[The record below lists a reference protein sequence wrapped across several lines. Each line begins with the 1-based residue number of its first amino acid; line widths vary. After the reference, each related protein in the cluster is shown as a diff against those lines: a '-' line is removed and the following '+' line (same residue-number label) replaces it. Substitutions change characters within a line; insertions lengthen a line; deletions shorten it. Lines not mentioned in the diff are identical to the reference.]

1 MDKFCRYY
9 AKDLPFNNFKDGL
22 KICKTYL
29 EYKRKNYNK
38 HKNKVNKI
46 RRIKYKENKEYKK
59 KNRNKYKIIVI
70 KLPFVMYVIHQ

>member
-9 AKDLPFNNFKDGL
+9 AKDLPINNFKDGL

-46 RRIKYKENKEYKK
+46 RRIKYKENKEY
-59 KNRNKYKIIVI
+59 
-70 KLPFVMYVIHQ
+70 